1 MIVLMLNL
9 LISIIAEAQGQY
21 TASKNQ
27 QTYREKALQIRQK
40 GLSFFWPLCRHR
52 SHRATTL
59 ANALDAL
66 YVVHQASSQ
75 KQLEEQVMSTD
86 EMTAKIYDLIRKMP
100 ELIKKHG
107 YPRADQDGAAAEV
120 DAAAD
125 EQHAEAE
132 AEESSG
138 SQDEGDAEEE
148 EEEESGDTSL
158 DMPSGS
164 DDSDLDFAP

>member
-40 GLSFFWPLCRHR
+40 GLSFFWPLCRHQ
-52 SHRATTL
+52 SHR

-107 YPRADQDGAAAEV
+107 YPTADQDGAAAEA

-125 EQHAEAE
+125 EQHAEVE

-138 SQDEGDAEEE
+138 SQGEGDAEEEE